1 MCHSI
6 GLAYR
11 RPASPG
17 YPVPHASMA
26 GLSDRFS
33 TIAKARISHLLDR
46 AEDPAEALDYAYE
59 QQLETLHHVSHN
71 IREVVAAKKRLQSQE
86 TVLRERVGELEA
98 EARGAISSG
107 DEELARAVLERKR
120 LIEEEVG
127 SLDHQ
132 IAELEEQ
139 QQRLLAA
146 ENRLRAKVR
155 AFRTQK
161 EVIKAEYSIAEAQ
174 VQISEAANGVGEEIA
189 DVALTTQRA
198 IDKTEQM
205 SARAEAVEE
214 LERTG
219 TPGARPRA
227 AARAVQLDRQLE
239 ELRVRRA
246 VDAELE
252 RLKAEAAE

>member
-1 MCHSI
+1 MYHSI

-11 RPASPG
+11 RPASIPAST
-17 YPVPHASMA
+17 HASMA

-33 TIAKARISHLLDR
+33 TIAKARISHILDR

-59 QQLETLHHVSHN
+59 RQLETLHQVRQS
-71 IREVVAAKKRLQSQE
+71 IAAVVAAKKRLQSQE
-86 TVLRERVGELEA
+86 TVLRERLRGLES
-98 EARGAISSG
+98 EAREAIATG
-107 DEELARAVLERKR
+107 DEELARAVLERKQ

-127 SLDHQ
+127 SLDRQ

-146 ENRLRAKVR
+146 EERLHAKVR
-155 AFRTQK
+155 AFRTRK
-161 EVIKAEYSIAEAQ
+161 EVIKAEYSMAEAQ

-198 IDKTEQM
+198 IDKTEEM

-214 LERTG
+214 LELTG
-219 TPGARPRA
+219 TPGERPGAAVRA
-227 AARAVQLDRQLE
+227 AELDRKLE
-239 ELRVRRA
+239 ELRVKRA
-246 VDAELE
+246 VDAELA
-252 RLKAEAAE
+252 RLKAEAAQ